1 MRDISH
7 SITIVKSIDLKIKHR
22 YTHMNYKFLFS
33 ILFLS
38 FSLSGLLQAQFVDKS
53 PLAKQKFSAIEQF
66 EDEGLAQFSYAVMAE
81 GKIILVDPGRD
92 IAPYVEFAEK
102 HGAEIIGVI
111 ETHPHA
117 DFVSSHLELQKNL
130 NATIYVSELVRAA
143 YPHQAFDE
151 GDEII
156 LSPQVKLIALSTPGH
171 SPDGI
176 SVVLK
181 ENRKDVAV
189 FTGDTMFIGD
199 VGRPDLRETDGN
211 FETKREELARAMY
224 KSTREKLMLLDD
236 DVVVY
241 PTHGAGSLCGKAIQK
256 AYSSTIGQEKLTNY
270 ALQEMSEE
278 ELVTLILE
286 DQPFVPKYFPFNV
299 SVNKKGAQDRSVGI
313 GEVEILDKNLKP
325 ELGSLIIDGRQ
336 EMLYKV
342 SHIDESINIMEGAKF
357 ETWLGSVVA
366 PNTLFY
372 LVADNDE
379 KLKTLISKTAKI
391 GYEPFIKGAFVYDLT
406 NGNNMETFHK
416 EEFINNFNGYTIIDI
431 RGVNEVRNNPLFEN
445 AINIPLPELAER
457 ADEVPLDKPIVVHCG
472 TGYRSAI
479 GSSILHQLLEGAT
492 VLDMGSHVKEFMK

>member
-1 MRDISH
+1 M
-7 SITIVKSIDLKIKHR
+7 
-22 YTHMNYKFLFS
+22 KFKVLFNT
-33 ILFLS
+33 LFLS
-38 FSLSGLLQAQFVDKS
+38 LILSGHLHAQFIE
-53 PLAKQKFSAIEQF
+53 KFPPAEREFVVIEQF

-81 GKIILVDPGRD
+81 GKIILVDPARD
-92 IAPYVEFAEK
+92 IAPYVKFAEK
-102 HGAEIIGVI
+102 HGAEIIGII

-117 DFVSSHLELQKNL
+117 DFISSHLELHNNL

-156 LSPQVKLIALSTPGH
+156 LSPQVKLIAISTPGH

-181 ENRKDVAV
+181 ENGKDVAV

-224 KSTREKLMLLDD
+224 RSTREKLMLLDD
-236 DVVVY
+236 DVAVY

-278 ELVTLILE
+278 EFVALILE
-286 DQPFVPKYFPFNV
+286 DQPFVPKYFPYNV
-299 SVNKKGAQDRSVGI
+299 ALNKKGAQTRAIGI
-313 GEVEILDKNLKP
+313 EKVNILEKNYQPKT
-325 ELGSLIIDGRQ
+325 GSLIIDGRS
-336 EMLYKV
+336 EKLYKA
-342 SHIDESINIMEGAKF
+342 SHIPESINIMEGAKF

-366 PNTLFY
+366 PTTSFY
-372 LVADNDE
+372 LVADSEAQLN
-379 KLKTLISKTAKI
+379 TLIGKTTKI
-391 GYEPFIKGAFVYDLT
+391 GYEPFIKGAFIYDLKD
-406 NGNNMETFHK
+406 GNSMKTFLK
-416 EEFINNFNGYTIIDI
+416 EEFINNLNGYTIIDI
-431 RGVNEVRNNPLFEN
+431 RGVNEVRDNPLFDN
-445 AINIPLPELAER
+445 AINIPLPELTER
-457 ADEVPLDKPIVVHCG
+457 AAEIPLDKPIVVHCG

-479 GSSILHQLLEGAT
+479 GSSILHQLLEKTT
-492 VLDMGSHVKEFMK
+492 VLDMGSHVKDFMK